1 MDALAGLRELV
12 EERGICGMASV
23 WYVLLAQE
31 LGLEL
36 SQCRCLPDG
45 RELPAGV
52 MAKLESAKELLAGG
66 CDDTWEKHLREYCR
80 LFTEA
85 QPGLPSMRAEAGRR
99 LRVWFREHPGRGWD
113 DVLGAVC
120 LYLANTE
127 SRYVSRPHYF
137 VRKKADGM
145 WVSLLDSW
153 LEKLDAQRR
162 LEEGFSGCLIE

>member
-1 MDALAGLRELV
+1 MDALGELRERV
-12 EERGICGMASV
+12 EASGVCGMASV

-36 SQCRCLPDG
+36 SVCRYLPDG
-45 RELPAGV
+45 RELPVGV
-52 MAKLESAKELLAGG
+52 MAKLEKARELLAGG
-66 CDDTWEKHLREYCR
+66 GDDSWEEHLRAYCGR
-80 LFTEA
+80 FTEA

-99 LRVWFREHPGRGWD
+99 LMAWFREHPGRGWE
-113 DVLGAVC
+113 DVLGAVD

-137 VRKKADGM
+137 VRKKSDGI

-162 LEEGFSGCLIE
+162 LEVGFSGCLIE